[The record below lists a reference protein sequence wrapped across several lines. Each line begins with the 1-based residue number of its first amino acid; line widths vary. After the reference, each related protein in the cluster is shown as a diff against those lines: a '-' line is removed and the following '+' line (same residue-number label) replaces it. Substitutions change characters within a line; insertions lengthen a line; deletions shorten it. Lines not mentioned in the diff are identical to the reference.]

1 MEAPPHRLSPSWGFT
16 QASRLPEGGVINKM
30 PDSAVK
36 RRLHSRTAW
45 RVVMASGVR
54 PLNDDTDFGPTNPKS
69 VVMYAVENY

>member
-1 MEAPPHRLSPSWGFT
+1 M
-16 QASRLPEGGVINKM
+16 INKM